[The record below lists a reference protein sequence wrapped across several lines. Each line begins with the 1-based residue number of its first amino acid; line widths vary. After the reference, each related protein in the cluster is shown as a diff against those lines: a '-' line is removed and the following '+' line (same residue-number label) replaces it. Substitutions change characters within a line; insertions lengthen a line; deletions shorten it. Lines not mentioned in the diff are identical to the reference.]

1 MSTGA
6 LLLAVRDRLRDTLDQ
21 TPHLNNKSSIDIM
34 PDSKPKADCG
44 QTFLSIYSESW
55 SNPNTQAQG
64 ALEER
69 MDVVVAISQRTPET
83 PQDRFG
89 SLYAGVTLS
98 MTNLAYKI
106 AISLH
111 QWEGIYAAAD
121 AYLADFE
128 QTTTD
133 ASTFEGFFEHLRWGR
148 TDAMPQP
155 VGYDHYVQDPMSNI
169 NADHYEN
176 YQSGFLMKVGFVEAR
191 RMTKQSNFASLLG

>member
-83 PQDRFG
+83 PQDPPEATSRAPRDTPRG
-89 SLYAGVTLS
+89 S
-98 MTNLAYKI
+98 
-106 AISLH
+106 
-111 QWEGIYAAAD
+111 QE
-121 AYLADFE
+121 
-128 QTTTD
+128 
-133 ASTFEGFFEHLRWGR
+133 
-148 TDAMPQP
+148 
-155 VGYDHYVQDPMSNI
+155 DPR
-169 NADHYEN
+169 
-176 YQSGFLMKVGFVEAR
+176 GL
-191 RMTKQSNFASLLG
+191 